1 MAKYKMA
8 DDFDDG
14 DKGKVEKEDSAYF
27 TQFENVINEIKSQL
41 HTTNPAEL
49 ARLNSAISSLLASD
63 LPTKILKSL
72 EALQAAV
79 AKEEQRAEQ
88 NMRYSQEEKSREAV
102 ELQNQV
108 DFLEKEAERLEA
120 KQSAQFHQ
128 ESIKLKEQHTEF
140 NKNADAYLT
149 ARKNWTNQLHD
160 VVKDLKDGKDVESE
174 LQKLVKSEDQIKK
187 QNTEYKNLLE
197 HRDKT
202 HEHYDGVMKHNEKL
216 KAEKVRLEKEAEKEK
231 QKPKEIHSP
240 SVFEEVTQKIKHQ
253 DKKITDFAPVVAQA
267 QKQKD
272 EVDAKVQEMKE
283 EHKDF
288 VKEMGDFDELIKQ
301 LQQTD
306 PVKHNKLSKFTT
318 LLKNQEEAVTGNGIV
333 NDTLLRSEFTD
344 KTKNAENL
352 EPEIAGTNLPSSP
365 SKLTEI
371 ANDKTPQDS
380 KTIDQEQDKTPPTN
394 LNKTLKDESRK
405 LGNKMIQKLGYD
417 DQVTVM
423 NQVSEKHLDQH
434 ITKGLS
440 EAKPVPLKP
449 VPTPNP
455 KFTTLHK
462 DDKQR

>member
-1 MAKYKMA
+1 MVKYKMA

-14 DKGKVEKEDSAYF
+14 NMSKEDSAYV
-27 TQFENVINEIKSQL
+27 TQFENVINDIKSQL

-49 ARLNSAISSLLASD
+49 ARLNSAISSLLASN
-63 LPTKILKSL
+63 LPAEILKSL

-88 NMRYSQEEKSREAV
+88 NITYRQEAEAATKMQ
-102 ELQNQV
+102 EQIE
-108 DFLEKEAERLEA
+108 FLEKEAERLEA

-128 ESIKLKEQHTEF
+128 DSIKLKEQHTEF
-140 NKNADAYLT
+140 NKNADAFLT
-149 ARKNWTNQLHD
+149 ARESWTNQLHD
-160 VVKDLKDGKDVESE
+160 VVKDLKDGKDVESK

-197 HRDKT
+197 HRDEI
-202 HEHYDGVMKHNEKL
+202 HEHYDGVMKHDKKL
-216 KAEKVRLEKEAEKEK
+216 RAEKVRLEKEAEKEK

-240 SVFEEVTQKIKHQ
+240 SVFEAVTQKIKHQ

-272 EVDAKVQEMKE
+272 EVDAKVIAIKE
-283 EHKDF
+283 AKQDDA
-288 VKEMGDFDELIKQ
+288 KEIDDFDELVKQ

-306 PVKHNKLSKFTT
+306 PDKHKKLNKFTT
-318 LLKNQEEAVTGNGIV
+318 LLKNQEEAITGNGIV
-333 NDTLLRSEFTD
+333 KDTLLRSEFTD

-352 EPEIAGTNLPSSP
+352 EPEIAGTNAPSSP
-365 SKLTEI
+365 SKLTEV

-380 KTIDQEQDKTPPTN
+380 KTIDQEQDKTLATN
-394 LNKTLKDESRK
+394 LNKTLKDASHK
-405 LGNKMIQKLGYD
+405 LGDKIIQKLGYD
-417 DQVTVM
+417 DQVAVM

-440 EAKPVPLKP
+440 AAKPVPLKP
-449 VPTPNP
+449 VSTPNP

-462 DDKQR
+462 DNKQR

>member
-1 MAKYKMA
+1 MKNNMA
-8 DDFDDG
+8 DDSDDG
-14 DKGKVEKEDSAYF
+14 DMGKEDSSYV
-27 TQFENVINEIKSQL
+27 TQFENVINDIKSQL

-49 ARLNSAISSLLASD
+49 ARLNSAISSLLASN
-63 LPTKILKSL
+63 LPAKILKSL

-88 NMRYSQEEKSREAV
+88 NITYRQEAEAATKMQ
-102 ELQNQV
+102 EQIE
-108 DFLEKEAERLEA
+108 FLEKEAEKLEA
-120 KQSAQFHQ
+120 ERSAQFHQ
-128 ESIKLKEQHTEF
+128 ESIKFKEQHTEF

-149 ARKNWTNQLHD
+149 ARKSETNQLRD

-197 HRDKT
+197 HRDKV
-202 HEHYDGVMKHNEKL
+202 HEHYDGVMKHDEKL
-216 KAEKVRLEKEAEKEK
+216 RAEKVRLEKEAEKEK

-240 SVFEEVTQKIKHQ
+240 SVFEAVTQKIKHQ
-253 DKKITDFAPVVAQA
+253 DKKITDFAPVVEQA

-272 EVDAKVQEMKE
+272 ELDAKVQEIE
-283 EHKDF
+283 EENKNEEKKINDL
-288 VKEMGDFDELIKQ
+288 DELVKQ

-306 PVKHNKLSKFTT
+306 PTKYQKLNKFTT
-318 LLKNQEEAVTGNGIV
+318 LLKNQEEAIAGNGIV
-333 NDTLLRSEFTD
+333 NDTLLRSEVTD

-352 EPEIAGTNLPSSP
+352 EPEIAGTNAPSSP
-365 SKLTEI
+365 SKLTEV

-380 KTIDQEQDKTPPTN
+380 KAIDQEQDKTPTTN
-394 LNKTLKDESRK
+394 LNKTLKDESHK
-405 LGNKMIQKLGYD
+405 LGDKIIQKLGYD
-417 DQVTVM
+417 DQVAVM
-423 NQVSEKHLDQH
+423 NQLSEKHLEQH

-440 EAKPVPLKP
+440 ETKPASLKP
-449 VPTPNP
+449 VSTPNP

>member
-14 DKGKVEKEDSAYF
+14 DKGIKEEVAGSS
-27 TQFENVINEIKSQL
+27 QLENIINNIKSQL
-41 HTTNPAEL
+41 HTTNAAEL

-63 LPTKILKSL
+63 LPAKILKSL

-88 NMRYSQEEKSREAV
+88 NITYRQEAEDRDAKTK
-102 ELQNQV
+102 LQEQIE
-108 DFLEKEAERLEA
+108 FLEMEAERLEA

-140 NKNADAYLT
+140 NKNADTHLT

-174 LQKLVKSEDQIKK
+174 LQQLVKSEDQIKK

-231 QKPKEIHSP
+231 QKSKEIHSP
-240 SVFEEVTQKIKHQ
+240 SVFEEVTQKIKDQ
-253 DKKITDFAPVVAQA
+253 DKKITNFAPVVEQA

-272 EVDAKVQEMKE
+272 EVDAKIQKIEN
-283 EHKDF
+283 HKD
-288 VKEMGDFDELIKQ
+288 VEKVLDDIDKLSKQ
-301 LQQTD
+301 FQQTD
-306 PVKHNKLSKFTT
+306 PDKYKKLNKFTT
-318 LLKNQEEAVTGNGIV
+318 LLKNQEDAIVNDGVV

-405 LGNKMIQKLGYD
+405 LGNKMIHKLGYD

-423 NQVSEKHLDQH
+423 NQLSEKHLDQH
-434 ITKGLS
+434 IIKGLS
-440 EAKPVPLKP
+440 EANSVPPKP

-462 DDKQR
+462 DNKQR

>member
-8 DDFDDG
+8 DDFDDKNMG
-14 DKGKVEKEDSAYF
+14 KEDSAYF
-27 TQFENVINEIKSQL
+27 TQFENVINGIKSQL

-49 ARLNSAISSLLASD
+49 ARLNSAISILLASN
-63 LPTKILKSL
+63 LPAKILKSL
-72 EALQAAV
+72 ESLQAAV

-88 NMRYSQEEKSREAV
+88 NIAYRQEEKSREAV
-102 ELQNQV
+102 ELQKQI

-120 KQSAQFHQ
+120 ERLLAQFHQ
-128 ESIKLKEQHTEF
+128 AGSRLEEQCAEF

-149 ARKNWTNQLHD
+149 ARKSWTNQLHD

-197 HRDKT
+197 HRDKV
-202 HEHYDGVMKHNEKL
+202 HEHYDGVMKHDEKL
-216 KAEKVRLEKEAEKEK
+216 RAEKVRLEKEAEKEK

-240 SVFEEVTQKIKHQ
+240 SVFEEVTQKIKDQ
-253 DKKITDFAPVVAQA
+253 DKKITNFAPVVEQA

-272 EVDAKVQEMKE
+272 EVDAKVQEIE
-283 EHKDF
+283 E
-288 VKEMGDFDELIKQ
+288 V
-301 LQQTD
+301 
-306 PVKHNKLSKFTT
+306 NKLYVAGMEDINKEIEKSEHITPEKRKVLKKFTT
-318 LLKNQEEAVTGNGIV
+318 LIKNQEEAITGNGIV

-352 EPEIAGTNLPSSP
+352 EPEIAGTNAPSSP
-365 SKLTEI
+365 SKLTEV
-371 ANDKTPQDS
+371 ANDKIPQDS
-380 KTIDQEQDKTPPTN
+380 KTIDQKQDKTPTTN
-394 LNKTLKDESRK
+394 LNKTLKDESHK
-405 LGNKMIQKLGYD
+405 LGDKIIQKLGYD
-417 DQVTVM
+417 EQVAVM
-423 NQVSEKHLDQH
+423 NQLSEKHLDQH

-440 EAKPVPLKP
+440 EAKAAVPLKP